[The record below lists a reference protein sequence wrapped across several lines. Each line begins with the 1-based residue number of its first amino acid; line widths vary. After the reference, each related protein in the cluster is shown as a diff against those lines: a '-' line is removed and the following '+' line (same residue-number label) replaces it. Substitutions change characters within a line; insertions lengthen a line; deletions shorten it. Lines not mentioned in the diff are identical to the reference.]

1 MGEAGS
7 VNIKI
12 NEAFYTMDT
21 EPLNENDGSIEKVLA
36 IIKNITQQKQAEL
49 KIKRNLKKEQELNRM
64 KSRFVSMASHEFRT
78 PLSTILSSV
87 SLISRYTR
95 YEEQNKRDKHINRIK
110 SSISNLTLILN
121 DFLSI
126 EKLETG
132 KVEVKAENFELN
144 EAIQH
149 IIEDFRGVL
158 KNGQLI
164 QFIPVQEKHN
174 VFLDRQLFSNT
185 IINLLS
191 NVSKY
196 STENKTITIQTQ
208 KETGFFNIYILDD
221 GIGIP
226 ESEQKH
232 IFERFFRAKMPLI
245 SMEPALA

>member
-95 YEEQNKRDKHINRIK
+95 YEEQNKRDKHINRIN
-110 SSISNLTLILN
+110 IS
-121 DFLSI
+121 
-126 EKLETG
+126 TG
-132 KVEVKAENFELN
+132 
-144 EAIQH
+144 
-149 IIEDFRGVL
+149 
-158 KNGQLI
+158 
-164 QFIPVQEKHN
+164 
-174 VFLDRQLFSNT
+174 
-185 IINLLS
+185 
-191 NVSKY
+191 
-196 STENKTITIQTQ
+196 
-208 KETGFFNIYILDD
+208 
-221 GIGIP
+221 
-226 ESEQKH
+226 
-232 IFERFFRAKMPLI
+232 
-245 SMEPALA
+245 